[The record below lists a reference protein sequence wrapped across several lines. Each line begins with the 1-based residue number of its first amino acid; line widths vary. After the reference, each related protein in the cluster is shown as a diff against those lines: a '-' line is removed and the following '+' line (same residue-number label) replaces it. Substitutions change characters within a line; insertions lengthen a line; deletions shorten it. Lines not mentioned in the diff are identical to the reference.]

1 MEGRSALSRG
11 NQLPRGLC
19 LPQTDV
25 GRKRARQDPQPNGP
39 QLLSPNPS
47 WGAEAPKPLLTPP
60 ARVEI
65 RIHHAP
71 ACFLIR
77 VRARRSSIGR
87 VAARGARGGARKAA
101 GSARAGRGR
110 SGANFGGD
118 GGRGKGRRLTAG
130 GGAGAGDG
138 VGGPG
143 KRGERGRGLSER
155 RKTTP
160 REKLV
165 FLHFTN

>member
-1 MEGRSALSRG
+1 M
-11 NQLPRGLC
+11 
-19 LPQTDV
+19 
-25 GRKRARQDPQPNGP
+25 GRKRARQDPQPNRP
-39 QLLSPNPS
+39 RLLSPNPT

-60 ARVEI
+60 ARVESH
-65 RIHHAP
+65 IHHAP

-77 VRARRSSIGR
+77 VCARRSSIGP
-87 VAARGARGGARKAA
+87 VAARGARGGARRTA

-118 GGRGKGRRLTAG
+118 GGRGGKGRHLTAG
-130 GGAGAGDG
+130 GGAGAEDG